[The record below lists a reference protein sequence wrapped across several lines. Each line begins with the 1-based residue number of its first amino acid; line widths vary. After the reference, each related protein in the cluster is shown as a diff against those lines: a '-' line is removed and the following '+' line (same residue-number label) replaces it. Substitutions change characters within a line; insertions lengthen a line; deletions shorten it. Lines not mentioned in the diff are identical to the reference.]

1 VHDWD
6 EEILHLAE
14 LKSTRVQRLKE
25 FSEGLEVLLVLVGF
39 KSGNLD
45 LLLKLGEGRNKGRL
59 VLLQEFEHF
68 FYAFGVKLVVDR
80 VQVEGL
86 LFPEIDFGHG
96 TRIVAIFKGIL
107 RVHLKHIL
115 NLLGPV
121 DDGSLQ
127 DLGLLL

>member
-1 VHDWD
+1 MHDRD

-14 LKSTRVQRLKE
+14 LKSTRVKRLKE
-25 FSEGLEVLLVLVGF
+25 FSKGLEVLLVLVGF

-45 LLLKLGEGRNKGRL
+45 LLLKLGEGRNESRL

-68 FYAFGVKLVVDR
+68 FYALGVKLVVDR

-86 LFPEIDFGHG
+86 LFPEIDLGHR
-96 TRIVAIFKGIL
+96 TRIVAVFKGVL
-107 RVHLKHIL
+107 GVHLKHVL

-127 DLGLLL
+127 HLGLLL

>member
-1 VHDWD
+1 MHDRD

-25 FSEGLEVLLVLVGF
+25 ISKGLEVLFVLVGF

-45 LLLKLGEGRNKGRL
+45 LLLKLGEGRNEGRL

-68 FYAFGVKLVVDR
+68 FDAFGVKLVVDR

-86 LFPEIDFGHG
+86 LFPEIDLGHG
-96 TRIVAIFKGIL
+96 TRIVAVFKGIL
-107 RVHLKHIL
+107 WIHLKHVL

-121 DDGSLQ
+121 DDGCLQ